1 MNLKKF
7 KKGFSLVEM
16 LVVVAIIGVL
26 STVLYTSYT
35 KYVTES
41 KKAVAK
47 AEALEIV
54 EVYQTAMVNHY
65 GKERDEE
72 ITVENY
78 ITFNELASLDLKEAY
93 TEATGNTL
101 PATTLLSYDSSSKS
115 IIYTANGIKVTYNTT
130 SNSVTSVDEV

>member
-1 MNLKKF
+1 MNLKKL

-93 TEATGNTL
+93 TEATGNAL
-101 PATTLLSYDSSSKS
+101 PATTLLSYDSTSKS